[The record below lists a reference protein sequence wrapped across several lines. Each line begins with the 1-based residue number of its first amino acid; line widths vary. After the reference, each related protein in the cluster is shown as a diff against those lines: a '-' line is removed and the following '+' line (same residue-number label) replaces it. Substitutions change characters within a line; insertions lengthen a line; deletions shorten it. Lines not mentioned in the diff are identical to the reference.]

1 MKEVV
6 LGKSRKKVPSV
17 IVGCMRLG
25 EKDPVSMN
33 RFIHTAMEQGAW
45 YFDHADIYAGGASEE
60 IFGKAWSKDSSLH
73 REEMFLQ
80 SKCGI
85 RKGYYD
91 LSKDYILE
99 SVDGILRRLQTD
111 YLDMLLLHRPDAL
124 VDPEEV
130 AAAFDILEQS
140 GKVRL
145 FGVSNHKPMQI
156 ELLKKYVRQDI
167 IADQLQFSIPA
178 SNQVANGLEVN
189 META

>member
-145 FGVSNHKPMQI
+145 FGVSNHKPM
-156 ELLKKYVRQDI
+156 
-167 IADQLQFSIPA
+167 
-178 SNQVANGLEVN
+178 
-189 META
+189 